1 LRRVLTIGGISLAV
15 VLMIGAAAFA
25 GSLGKQV
32 AHDKSRS
39 WKHPQVHAVSN
50 VDHPQA
56 MAVKV
61 RANPSRP
68 VDGDWTLACYKH
80 HGQRIHG
87 KSRKFVQKHPPVI
100 VRLQPTLRHPQNCIL
115 TADATYDTRQ
125 HGRLVLNLYAK
136 K

>member
-1 LRRVLTIGGISLAV
+1 LTIGGISLAV
-15 VLMIGAAAFA
+15 VLMIGVAAFA

-39 WKHPQVHAVSN
+39 WKHPRVHALVD
-50 VDHPQA
+50 VDHPHA

-61 RANPSRP
+61 RANPPRP
-68 VDGDWTLACYKH
+68 LDGDWTLDCFKH
-80 HGQRIHG
+80 HGQRVRG
-87 KSRKFVQKHPPVI
+87 KARKFVQKHPPVI
-100 VRLQPTLRHPQNCIL
+100 VRLQPTMRHAQDCVL